1 MVIIFFKVFFI
12 EFFFKVLLKCIVII
26 CMYIYYMYYFDW
38 LNIGYKLWIFIF
50 FIFELEVD
58 EECIDVIKW

>member
-26 CMYIYYMYYFDW
+26 CIILIDYVLDINCEY
-38 LNIGYKLWIFIF
+38 LIF

-58 EECIDVIKW
+58 EECIDVIK